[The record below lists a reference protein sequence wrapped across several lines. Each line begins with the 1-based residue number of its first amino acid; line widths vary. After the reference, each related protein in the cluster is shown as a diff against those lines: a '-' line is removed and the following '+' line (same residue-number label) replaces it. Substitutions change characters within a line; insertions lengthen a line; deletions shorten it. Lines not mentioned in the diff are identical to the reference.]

1 MLRVR
6 LSLPGPI
13 TGILHL
19 YPAPCSGTSPC
30 YRAAASILLLIFA
43 AEMNSEVLLG
53 SFLHSPRLFQLAD
66 RLLLSAPQRIACKN
80 LQGSSPAFLISA
92 IFQHETTSQLNHLVV
107 CEDAEAAAYLHNT
120 IESLTSALD
129 LFYFPSS
136 FKNKKN
142 YKLLNSSHVMLR
154 TEALTRLSASMG
166 QLGKGGIDVTRQGE
180 KGADGPAAL
189 RPLGEGASPL
199 GSGKK
204 LIVTYPEAL
213 FEKVVLPEALSG
225 NIISLKAG
233 DTLDLNGL
241 LGKLVDKGFERT
253 DFVYEPGQFALRGGI
268 LDIYSFG
275 NEKPYRVELFGNDVD
290 SIRIF
295 DPETQLSERKLLQ
308 VNIIPNVDNRQDSGE
323 KISLLQFL
331 PENTVV
337 WMQDWAFTRE
347 RLVIQEEDLGL
358 FIDGVQ
364 AERDF
369 RASRE
374 AEEAVRGAVTTGKPV
389 SRHRRALPPDTAID
403 GDEEKL
409 EKREVTREEFV
420 TAQQIEGEL
429 QRFNLVEFGPSAGSW
444 TADGAAGAPFV
455 VEFHTK
461 PQPSFNRQFDLLIR
475 DLKSWEAK
483 KYTVFLFAEN
493 PRQLERLY
501 TIFEDL
507 KAQIAFTPIGLNI
520 HEGFIDEDLKLVC
533 YTDHQIFQRYHKYK
547 VKQAYNK
554 NKAITLRTLREL
566 QPGDYVTHIDHGL
579 GVYSGLQKIEANG
592 RLQEAVRIIYKDSDI
607 LYVNINSLHK
617 ISKYTGK
624 EGTVPKVNKLGSDA
638 WQKLKEKTKTRVK
651 EIAFDLIKLY
661 AQRKAEKGF
670 PHTPDN
676 YMQTELEASF
686 IYEDT
691 PDQSKATADV
701 KKDMEL
707 PSPMDR
713 LVCGDVGFGKTEIAI
728 RAAFKTCC
736 DSKQAAVLVPT
747 TILAFQHFKTFSERL
762 KDFPVRVD
770 FVNRFKSAKEKK
782 ETLRKLEAGEIDII
796 IGTHA
801 LLGKEVKFRNLGLL
815 VIDEEQKFGVAHKE
829 KIKTLRTHVDCLTLT
844 ATPIPRTLQFSLMG
858 ARDLSIINT
867 PPPNRQP
874 IQTELH
880 GYNEDFIRDA
890 IYYET
895 ERGGQVFFIYNRIQG
910 LAEMAAIIQGLCPDL
925 SIGYAHGQME
935 GSDLEDRILDFID
948 KKYDVLICTNIVES
962 GVDIPNVNTIIV
974 NNAHHFGLSDLHQL
988 RGRVGRSNKKA
999 FCYLLA
1005 PSLATLP
1012 TDSRKRLQTLE
1023 QHSELGSGFQIAM
1036 RDLDIRGAGNMLG
1049 GEQSGFMVDI
1059 GFETYQKILDEA
1071 IKELKRTEFRELF
1084 KEEISKQED
1093 YVQDCTI
1100 DTDLEILIPDSYVE
1114 AVTERLSLYTRLD
1127 NCNGEEELQEFH
1139 KEMID
1144 RFGPIPPQV
1153 DDLFDTVRIRKLAV
1167 SLGFEKMI
1175 LKDDTLRCYFINRPD
1190 SPYFESDT
1198 FRLILEYLQKHT
1210 NKAKLKQAGK
1220 NFLLVVDDMK
1230 SMSDILGFLKRMS
1243 GFVFA
1248 PQALEKI

>member
-1 MLRVR
+1 M
-6 LSLPGPI
+6 
-13 TGILHL
+13 
-19 YPAPCSGTSPC
+19 
-30 YRAAASILLLIFA
+30 
-43 AEMNSEVLLG
+43 
-53 SFLHSPRLFQLAD
+53 
-66 RLLLSAPQRIACKN
+66 
-80 LQGSSPAFLISA
+80 
-92 IFQHETTSQLNHLVV
+92 TSQLNHLVV

-120 IESLTSALD
+120 LENLTGALD

-142 YKLLNSSHVMLR
+142 YRLLNSSHVMLR
-154 TEALTRLSASMG
+154 TEALTRLSAAMNN
-166 QLGKGGIDVTRQGE
+166 
-180 KGADGPAAL
+180 PAA
-189 RPLGEGASPL
+189 AT
-199 GSGKK
+199 GSHKK

-213 FEKVVLPEALSG
+213 FEKVVQPDALSG
-225 NIISLKAG
+225 NIISIKAG
-233 DTLDLNGL
+233 DTLDLNGMMERF
-241 LGKLVDKGFERT
+241 VEKGFERT

-308 VNIIPNVDNRQDSGE
+308 VNIIPNVDTRVQSGE
-323 KISLLQFL
+323 KISLLDFL
-331 PENTVV
+331 PENTVI

-347 RLVIQEEDLGL
+347 RLTIQEEDLTL
-358 FIDGVQ
+358 FLEHLAAERERQTAAQAQ
-364 AERDF
+364 AEAAGPAGR
-369 RASRE
+369 SR
-374 AEEAVRGAVTTGKPV
+374 K
-389 SRHRRALPPDTAID
+389 ALLRETLS
-403 GDEEKL
+403 DEEDKL
-409 EKREVTREEFV
+409 EKKDISPAEFV
-420 TAQQIEGEL
+420 TADEVARQIKK
-429 QRFNLVEFGPSAGSW
+429 FHVVEFGPSASGDIDG
-444 TADGAAGAPFV
+444 TAFII
-455 VEFHTK
+455 EFHTR
-461 PQPSFNRQFDLLIR
+461 PQPAFNRQFDLLIK

-483 KYTVFLFAEN
+483 KYTLYLFAEN
-493 PRQLERLY
+493 PRQLERLH

-507 KAQIAFTPIGLNI
+507 HAEIPFTPIPLSI
-520 HEGFIDEDLKLVC
+520 HEGFIDEDLKIVC
-533 YTDHQIFQRYHKYK
+533 YTDHQLFQRYHKYK

-566 QPGDYVTHIDHGL
+566 QPGDYVTHIDHGV

-624 EGTVPKVNKLGSDA
+624 DGTVPKVNKLGSDV
-638 WQKLKEKTKTRVK
+638 WQKLKEKTKTKVK

-661 AQRKAEKGF
+661 AQRKAQQGF
-670 PHTPDN
+670 AHSPDN
-676 YMQTELEASF
+676 YLQTELEASF

-691 PDQSKATADV
+691 PDQSKATGDV
-701 KKDMEL
+701 KKDMESS
-707 PSPMDR
+707 SPMDR
-713 LVCGDVGFGKTEIAI
+713 LVCGDVGFGKTEVAV
-728 RAAFKTCC
+728 RSAFKTCC

-747 TILAFQHFKTFSERL
+747 TILAFQHYKTFSERL
-762 KDFPVRVD
+762 KDFPVKVD
-770 FVNRFKSAKEKK
+770 YVNRFKSAKEKK
-782 ETLRKLEAGEIDII
+782 ETLKKLEEGKIDII

-801 LLGKEVKFRNLGLL
+801 LLGKEVKFKDLGLL

-895 ERGGQVFFIYNRIQG
+895 ERGGQVFFIYNRVQG
-910 LAEMAAIIQGLCPDL
+910 LAEMSALIQGLCPDL

-935 GSDLEDRILDFID
+935 GHELEERIMDFID
-948 KKYDVLICTNIVES
+948 KKYDVLVCTNIVES

-999 FCYLLA
+999 FCYLIA

-1012 TDSRKRLQTLE
+1012 DDSRKRLQTLE
-1023 QHSELGSGFQIAM
+1023 QHSDLGSGFQIAM
-1036 RDLDIRGAGNMLG
+1036 RDLDIRGAGNLLG
-1049 GEQSGFMVDI
+1049 GEQSGFMAEI
-1059 GFETYQKILDEA
+1059 GFEMYQKILEEA
-1071 IKELKRTEFRELF
+1071 IKELKRTEFKELF
-1084 KEEISKQED
+1084 KEEISKADD

-1114 AVTERLSLYTRLD
+1114 SITERLSLYTRLD
-1127 NCNGEEELQEFH
+1127 NCDSEEELKAFH
-1139 KEMID
+1139 TELID

-1153 DDLFDTVRIRKLAV
+1153 EDLFDTVRIRKLAV
-1167 SLGFEKMI
+1167 SLGFEKLI
-1175 LKDDTLRCYFINRPD
+1175 LKDTDLRCYFINRPD
-1190 SPYFESDT
+1190 SPYFESDI
-1198 FRLILEYLQKHT
+1198 FRRILEYIQKYT

-1220 NFLLVVDDMK
+1220 HFLLVVDDMR
-1230 SMSDILGFLKRMS
+1230 SMAELLQFLQRMHD
-1243 GFVFA
+1243 FVHEDA
-1248 PQALEKI
+1248 VKGKLAAT